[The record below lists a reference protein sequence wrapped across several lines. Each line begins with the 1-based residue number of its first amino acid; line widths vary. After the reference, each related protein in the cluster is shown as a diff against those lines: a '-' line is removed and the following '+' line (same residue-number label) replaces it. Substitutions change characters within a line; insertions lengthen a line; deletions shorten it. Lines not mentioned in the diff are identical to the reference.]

1 WKKKESAST
10 PKLRIWGN
18 SKSSRESSVLPN
30 QRASSSGHQLS
41 SDKKKA
47 STSSDASQEHLTV
60 FERLGQKE
68 NSPIQETG
76 ESEKSQEGLSSK
88 GSQSPPSTWLAL
100 GQFLGKE
107 TKNLR
112 PPQL

>member
-1 WKKKESAST
+1 MEEE
-10 PKLRIWGN
+10 RISKHSQAEDRGS
-18 SKSSRESSVLPN
+18 SKSSRKSSVLPN

-68 NSPIQETG
+68 NSPIQET
-76 ESEKSQEGLSSK
+76 
-88 GSQSPPSTWLAL
+88 
-100 GQFLGKE
+100 
-107 TKNLR
+107 
-112 PPQL
+112 